1 MRCRQNWS
9 LQCEQAL
16 NAQINREYCASLSY
30 HMLSTYFDRDDVGL
44 NNLRD
49 YFAKASLEEREHA
62 DKLMSYQNMRGGV
75 VCLDVVAAKPFQVS
89 AEERNTDIHSAFVFA
104 LDLEKT
110 INEYLLELHKV
121 ADENNDAQFADYLEG
136 EFLKEQVT
144 AISELS
150 KIISVLNRFN
160 GDQHAI
166 WNYVQTL

>member
-30 HMLSTYFDRDDVGL
+30 HILSTYFDRDDVGL

-62 DKLMSYQNMRGGV
+62 DKLMGYQNMRGGV

-89 AEERNTDIHSAFVFA
+89 AEERNTDIYSAFVFA

-110 INEYLLELHKV
+110 INEHLLELHKV

-144 AISELS
+144 AISEIS

-160 GDQHAI
+160 GNQHAI

>member
-1 MRCRQNWS
+1 MRCRQNWN

-16 NAQINREYCASLSY
+16 NAQINREYSASLSY

-44 NNLRD
+44 NKLRE

-75 VCLDVVAAKPFQVS
+75 VCLDSVTAKQFQVS
-89 AEERNTDIHSAFVFA
+89 VSEKNDDIHSAFVFA
-104 LDLEKT
+104 LDLEKS
-110 INEYLLELHKV
+110 INEHLLQLHKV
-121 ADENNDAQFADYLEG
+121 ADENNDPQFADYLEG
-136 EFLKEQVT
+136 EFLKEQVS
-144 AISELS
+144 AISEIS

>member
-9 LQCEQAL
+9 EACEKAL

-75 VCLDVVAAKPFQVS
+75 VCLDNVSAQPFQLNIM
-89 AEERNTDIHSAFVFA
+89 ERNDDIQKAFIFA

-110 INEYLLELHKV
+110 INVHLLDLHKV
-121 ADENNDAQFADYLEG
+121 ADENNDPQFADYLEG

-144 AISELS
+144 AISEIS
-150 KIISVLNRFN
+150 KIVSVLNRFN

-166 WNYVQTL
+166 WNYIQTL